1 MHSIKYILILLLGIT
16 CLFPGSDSHAN
27 EQVDGEYI
35 MHHIQDDRVFEIFN
49 PLDHNDSNYG
59 VVTKSECEEVY
70 KKYKKKYSDKKIK
83 WKNGKEYKYSLKA
96 KNEELPMPT
105 YKKVVWHC
113 KDENK
118 YDPETAT
125 KEEKSNYKRC
135 DSDPNMT
142 AACGDGYYFT
152 EKVKLDAEWNKFSE
166 VPVLGGLVNWKWDP
180 SKSLSPSE
188 NPNQLMISKQ
198 LIMMFIAASIII
210 LLFLFGYNKN
220 KKVQSGL
227 GNLLEV
233 FVVFIR
239 DEVVYPNMGHK
250 QGRKFLP
257 LILTFFFFIVMLNLL
272 GLIPGSATATASFSF
287 TVGMALITFF
297 TYIIFG
303 NKDFWKHIFA
313 TPGVPLWLLPIMI
326 PVELIGLLTK
336 PFALSVRLLAN
347 MNAGHIIIAAFLGII
362 INMKMVGVAIGS
374 VPMAL
379 AINMLEIFVAFLQGY
394 IFSLLSSIFIGMAV
408 MEHEHH

>member
-1 MHSIKYILILLLGIT
+1 MKFNVIIILLSSL
-16 CLFPGSDSHAN
+16 LLSGSSS
-27 EQVDGEYI
+27 ESIDGEYI
-35 MHHIQDDRVFEIFN
+35 MDHIQDDRTFEIFN
-49 PLDHNDSNYG
+49 PLDYNDSNYG
-59 VVTKSECEEVY
+59 ILTKQECYEIK
-70 KKYKKKYSDKKIK
+70 KKYKSKYPK
-83 WKNGKEYKYSLKA
+83 
-96 KNEELPMPT
+96 
-105 YKKVVWHC
+105 KKVVWHGSS
-113 KDENK
+113 KNPDV
-118 YDPETAT
+118 PA
-125 KEEKSNYKRC
+125 
-135 DSDPNMT
+135 P
-142 AACGDGYYFT
+142 CGDGYFFT
-152 EKVKLDAEWNKFSE
+152 KKIKLDSDWNQFLNIPIIGSIF
-166 VPVLGGLVNWKWDP
+166 NWRWN
-180 SKSLSPSE
+180 PSE
-188 NPNQLMISKQ
+188 SLGLSENSQQLIITKQ
-198 LIMMFIAASIII
+198 LIMMFIASSILIV
-210 LLFLFGYNKN
+210 LFVFGYKKN

-233 FVVFIR
+233 FVLFIR
-239 DEVVYPNMGHK
+239 DEVVYPNMGEK

-257 LILTFFFFIVMLNLL
+257 LILTFFFFIVTLNLL

-362 INMKMVGVAIGS
+362 INMKSVGVAFGS
-374 VPMAL
+374 VPMAI

-408 MEHEHH
+408 VEHEHH

>member
-1 MHSIKYILILLLGIT
+1 MSSFLISG
-16 CLFPGSDSHAN
+16 GSAHPSYDG
-27 EQVDGEYI
+27 VKKKIDGEYI
-35 MHHIQDDRVFEIFN
+35 MDHIQDDATFEIFN
-49 PLDHNDSNYG
+49 PFDYNDANGDHYYY
-59 VVTKSECEEVY
+59 T
-70 KKYKKKYSDKKIK
+70 KKIK
-83 WKNGKEYKYSLKA
+83 
-96 KNEELPMPT
+96 
-105 YKKVVWHC
+105 
-113 KDENK
+113 
-118 YDPETAT
+118 
-125 KEEKSNYKRC
+125 
-135 DSDPNMT
+135 
-142 AACGDGYYFT
+142 
-152 EKVKLDAEWNKFSE
+152 LDFEWNKFLNI
-166 VPVLGGLVNWKWDP
+166 PFIGNIFNWKWDP

-188 NPNQLMISKQ
+188 NSNQLMISKQ
-198 LIMMFIAASIII
+198 LIMMLIATIFII
-210 LLFLFGYNKN
+210 LLFLLGYKKD

-239 DEVVYPNMGHK
+239 DEVVYPNMGKK
-250 QGRKFLP
+250 QGKKFLP

-272 GLIPGSATATASFSF
+272 GLVPGSATVTASFSF
-287 TVGMALITFF
+287 TIGMALITFF

-336 PFALSVRLLAN
+336 PFALAVRLLAN

-362 INMKMVGVAIGS
+362 INMKMPAVAFGA

-394 IFSLLSSIFIGMAV
+394 IFCLLSSIFIGMAV

>member
-1 MHSIKYILILLLGIT
+1 LKFNVIIILLSSL
-16 CLFPGSDSHAN
+16 LFSGASS
-27 EQVDGEYI
+27 ESIDGEYI
-35 MHHIQDDRVFEIFN
+35 MDHIQDDRTFEIFN
-49 PLDHNDSNYG
+49 PLDYNDSNYG
-59 VVTKSECEEVY
+59 ILTKQECYEIK
-70 KKYKKKYSDKKIK
+70 KKYKSKYPK
-83 WKNGKEYKYSLKA
+83 
-96 KNEELPMPT
+96 
-105 YKKVVWHC
+105 KKVVWHGSS
-113 KDENK
+113 KNPDV
-118 YDPETAT
+118 PA
-125 KEEKSNYKRC
+125 
-135 DSDPNMT
+135 P
-142 AACGDGYYFT
+142 CGDGYFFT
-152 EKVKLDAEWNKFSE
+152 KKVKLDSDWNQFLNIPIIGSIF
-166 VPVLGGLVNWKWDP
+166 NWRWN
-180 SKSLSPSE
+180 PSE
-188 NPNQLMISKQ
+188 SLGLSENSQQLIITKQ
-198 LIMMFIAASIII
+198 LIMMFIASLI
-210 LLFLFGYNKN
+210 LIVLFVFGYKKN

-233 FVVFIR
+233 FVLFIR
-239 DEVVYPNMGHK
+239 DEVVYPNMGEK

-257 LILTFFFFIVMLNLL
+257 LILTFFFFIVTLNLL

-362 INMKMVGVAIGS
+362 INMKSVGVAFGS
-374 VPMAL
+374 VPMAI

-408 MEHEHH
+408 VEHEHH